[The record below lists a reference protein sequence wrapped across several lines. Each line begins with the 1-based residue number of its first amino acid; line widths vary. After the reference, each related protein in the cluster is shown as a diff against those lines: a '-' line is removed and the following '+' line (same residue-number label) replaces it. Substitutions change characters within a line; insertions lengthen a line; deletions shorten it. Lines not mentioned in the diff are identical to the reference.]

1 MCYLY
6 TSIYKCITTEH
17 IHIYVFIIHF
27 WVLTG
32 IDITGNYVTLAML
45 WCFSTALFSQ
55 SFSSVTNNYEVIL

>member
-1 MCYLY
+1 MYYLY
-6 TSIYKCITTEH
+6 PSIYKCITTE
-17 IHIYVFIIHF
+17 HIYVFIIHF

-45 WCFSTALFSQ
+45 WCFSTAPFSQ